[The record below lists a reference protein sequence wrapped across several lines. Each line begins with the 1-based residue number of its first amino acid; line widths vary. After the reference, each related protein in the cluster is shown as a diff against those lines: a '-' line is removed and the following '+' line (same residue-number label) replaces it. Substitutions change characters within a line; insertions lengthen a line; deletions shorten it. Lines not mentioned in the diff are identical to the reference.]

1 MISPFPPCTH
11 CGGNLHPVVH
21 GANSFPEMPT
31 LLPWIFSCAK
41 CNRTHLMVTTP
52 DGHLLSVQARIDI
65 IGEEVFEPILLPE
78 YQPLVPVRRKVA

>member
-1 MISPFPPCTH
+1 
-11 CGGNLHPVVH
+11 
-21 GANSFPEMPT
+21 
-31 LLPWIFSCAK
+31 
-41 CNRTHLMVTTP
+41 MVTTP